1 MCELLRKEITL
12 IFSNKK
18 ERNALKGS
26 TSTNRL
32 IKEDSKMNQK
42 LHLTPGHTRR
52 PSKKNTP
59 GRNLGLKAPD
69 KQPRYISSNTN
80 MRSSPVVNTLL
91 TPKNSFKVHDI
102 SSNTSDSPSLMGM
115 MSSTIST
122 NSTIFTENNK
132 QIIPNLF
139 TESKTNGI
147 SNSRA
152 IDYQGTFN
160 RDQNALSI
168 SKNKTDNLLRD
179 SLSQRR
185 NFVNDI
191 ESRLRG
197 LRGDKTTEN
206 FKSSTKKDV
215 KYFNYDNELAQLKR
229 TLHDIKDQE
238 CRFIEMLSHK
248 SPSKLQR
255 KFSIDHNNGV
265 APIKSDILFYPKDPG
280 IESMTFDYCKENGG
294 VPLPDNNI
302 SDELARFTH
311 LADME
316 NSSHVLEE
324 KEIQLS
330 NIRHSDAYHDQI
342 LDSKSSFG
350 TPVLANKAF
359 KKRKS
364 SLKSRTQVHKPE
376 YNSRSSMSM
385 RSSQEKK
392 KVRFDNHS
400 IKYKY
405 DVDGIIDTSEY
416 KIRNIEPPN
425 QSPEKALSKE
435 CKGPIK
441 PLYKNASNIPKIK
454 KRDNSITTNKKVK
467 QKSSERQNLCK
478 KFENAR

>member
-1 MCELLRKEITL
+1 MRKEITL
-12 IFSNKK
+12 VFSNKK

-42 LHLTPGHTRR
+42 LHTKPGHTRR
-52 PSKKNTP
+52 PSKNSTP
-59 GRNLGLKAPD
+59 GRNFGLKAPD
-69 KQPRYISSNTN
+69 KQPRNVSSNRN

-102 SSNTSDSPSLMGM
+102 SSNTSNSTSTVGI

-139 TESKTNGI
+139 SEPKTNGI

-152 IDYQGTFN
+152 IDYQGTLN
-160 RDQNALSI
+160 KDLNALSI
-168 SKNKTDNLLRD
+168 SKIKTENLLKD

-185 NFVNDI
+185 HFVNDI

-206 FKSSTKKDV
+206 FRSIAKKDV

-238 CRFIEMLSHK
+238 YRFIEMLRHK

-255 KFSIDHNNGV
+255 NFSIDRSNGV
-265 APIKSDILFYPKDPG
+265 APIKSEMLFYPKDSG

-294 VPLPDNNI
+294 VTLPDNNI
-302 SDELARFTH
+302 SDELARFTN

-330 NIRHSDAYHDQI
+330 NIKHSDAYHDQI
-342 LDSKSSFG
+342 LDTKSSFG
-350 TPVLANKAF
+350 TPVLVNKTC

-405 DVDGIIDTSEY
+405 DVDGIIDSSEY
-416 KIRNIEPPN
+416 KIKKIEPPN
-425 QSPEKALSKE
+425 QSPKRALSKE
-435 CKGPIK
+435 RKGPIK

-454 KRDNSITTNKKVK
+454 KRENSIATNKIVR
-467 QKSSERQNLCK
+467 QKSNERLNLCK
-478 KFENAR
+478 KFENAK